1 VSSTI
6 IFGLLISSILRES
19 PLLGERFFTE
29 SSFTEKSNIISLENL
44 DTAYESDTETPARS
58 ETSDSQLKTVQIL
71 SEDTVTL
78 SEVNSDNSW
87 KLPQNESGVLE
98 EEATEFLTTLGYEHI
113 DSQVTLQYTQSD
125 PPDSL
130 TSVDCGG
137 EYFYIQE

>member
-1 VSSTI
+1 M
-6 IFGLLISSILRES
+6 
-19 PLLGERFFTE
+19 
-29 SSFTEKSNIISLENL
+29 ENL